1 MTRWKLTL
9 EYDGAPFVGWQRQAN
24 GLSVQEVLEQAV
36 LDFTGETATV
46 HGSGR
51 TDAGVHAL
59 GQVAHVDLAKAVGAD
74 TVRLALN
81 DHLKQWPVVVLAAEP
96 VAEDFHA
103 RFSATERRYIYR
115 ILNRNAPPTLDKA
128 RVWWLPVALDAEAMH
143 GAAQGLVGHHD
154 FSSFRAAE
162 CQAASPVKT
171 LDRLDVVRAGE
182 EIHVV
187 AAARSFLH
195 HQVRNMV
202 GSLSL
207 VGRGKWR
214 AADLTTALAAKDRRA
229 AGPTAPAQGL
239 YLAEVRY
246 ERLTAARCG

>member
-1 MTRWKLTL
+1 VTRWKLTI
-9 EYDGAPFVGWQRQAN
+9 EYDGRPFVGWQRQAN
-24 GLSVQEVLEQAV
+24 GLSVQQVMEEAV
-36 LDFTGETATV
+36 LGFTGETAQV
-46 HGSGR
+46 QGSGR

-59 GQVAHVDLAKAVGAD
+59 GQVAHVDLAKPVGAD

-81 DHLKQWPVVVLAAEP
+81 DHLKGWPVVVLAAEAVP
-96 VAEDFHA
+96 EDFHA
-103 RFSATERRYIYR
+103 RFSARERRYLYR
-115 ILNRNAPPTLDKA
+115 ILNRNAPPTLEKA
-128 RVWWLPVALDAEAMH
+128 RVWWLPIALDVDAMH
-143 GAAQGLVGHHD
+143 EAAQVLVGHHD

-171 LDRLDVVRAGE
+171 LDRLDVSRAGE

-214 AADLTTALAAKDRRA
+214 AADLGAALAAKDRRA
-229 AGPTAPAQGL
+229 AGPTAPPQGL
-239 YLAEVRY
+239 YLTEVRY
-246 ERLTAARCG
+246 P